1 MGCLYRKRNEN
12 IKAATA
18 FNKAAEAY
26 AGAFGP
32 SDKRVAESTKRA
44 RAMAGKIAESRAGVS
59 TRGGL
64 E

>member
-12 IKAATA
+12 IKAASA

-32 SDKRVAESTKRA
+32 GDKRVAESTKRA
-44 RAMAGKIAESRAGVS
+44 RAMAGKIAEPRSGTA
-59 TRGGL
+59 TRSAMD
-64 E
+64 